1 MSSFRRYTSPAV
13 ETALSILET
22 LGSARE
28 MGVTELAKKLGRGK
42 SSVHRLL
49 AALAGKGYV
58 EKNPQTERYRL
69 TYKLFAVG
77 SAAADRFGLKEVAGP
92 VMERLAADTR
102 ETVNLG
108 VLEEDRVINIHKVD
122 GPQLLR
128 IHLDLG
134 RRVPAHATALGK
146 ILLAGL
152 NPADLD
158 RWLRAHRLTRLTRN
172 TLTDR
177 KALREA
183 LRQVAETG
191 YAYDDE
197 ECSLGLR
204 CVASPVRDGR
214 GAVMA
219 ALSISGPTQRL
230 SPDKL
235 RRMAAAVKT
244 AGLQISRGLGYAGP
258 SGA

>member
-49 AALAGKGYV
+49 AALAGQGYV

-69 TYKLFAVG
+69 TYKLLVVG

-92 VMERLAADTR
+92 VMERLAAETR

-108 VLEEDRVINIHKVD
+108 VLEKDRVVNIHKVD

-128 IHLDLG
+128 MHLDLG
-134 RRVPAHATALGK
+134 RGVPSHATALGK
-146 ILLAGL
+146 VLLAGL
-152 NPADLD
+152 NPEDLD
-158 RWLRAHRLTRLTRN
+158 RWLRAYRLTRLTRN

-177 KALREA
+177 EALREA
-183 LRQVAETG
+183 LRQVADLG
-191 YAYDDE
+191 YAYDNE

-204 CVASPVRDGR
+204 CVAAPVRDRR
-214 GAVMA
+214 GAVVA
-219 ALSISGPTQRL
+219 AVSISGPTQRL
-230 SPDKL
+230 PVDKL
-235 RRMAAAVKT
+235 RRMAAAVKA
-244 AGLQISRGLGYAGP
+244 AGLEISRVLGYAGP
-258 SGA
+258 SGS

>member
-1 MSSFRRYTSPAV
+1 M
-13 ETALSILET
+13 ET

-69 TYKLFAVG
+69 TYKLFVLG
-77 SAAADRFGLKEVAGP
+77 SAATDRFGLKEVAGP

-108 VLEEDRVINIHKVD
+108 VLEKDRVVNIHKVD

-128 IHLDLG
+128 LHLDLG
-134 RRVPAHATALGK
+134 RGVPSHATALGK
-146 ILLAGL
+146 VLLAGL
-152 NPADLD
+152 NGEDLN
-158 RWLRAHRLTRLTRN
+158 RWLRVYRLTRLTRN
-172 TLTDR
+172 TLTER
-177 KALREA
+177 RALREA
-183 LRQVAETG
+183 LRQVADFG

-204 CVASPVRDGR
+204 CVAAPVRDRR
-214 GAVMA
+214 GAVVA
-219 ALSISGPTQRL
+219 AVSISGPTQRL
-230 SPDKL
+230 SMEKL
-235 RRMAAAVKT
+235 RRMAAVVKA
-244 AGLQISRGLGYAGP
+244 AGLQISQSLGYP
-258 SGA
+258 GAPGA